1 MVEWSGLGELLNP
14 DASEDRAF
22 GSPWVDG
29 GDGVTGAV
37 EGEGQISLPASDLQ
51 YPGGRV
57 TDPVED
63 EPLDASLPPGDLTHA
78 TGSRHE
84 IRQAKR
90 TLEWFQYVAPF
101 SCPSVVLL

>member
-1 MVEWSGLGELLNP
+1 MVEWSGLGELLDP

-22 GSPWVDG
+22 GSSWVDG

-63 EPLDASLPPGDLTHA
+63 ERLNPPLPTGGFTHA
-78 TGSRHE
+78 SGRRLE
-84 IRQAKR
+84 IREAERK
-90 TLEWFQYVAPF
+90 LE
-101 SCPSVVLL
+101 